1 MLTAVLLVI
10 LVALLVWLFKRGP
23 RDSAPNPFAE
33 DTCRPPKPLVTDKA
47 ARKKVLKQSF
57 TAEKVPEN
65 LDAVVIG
72 SGIGGLGV
80 AAILAKAGKRVLVL
94 EQHSRAGGCTHTF
107 SDKGFEFDVG
117 IHYIGELQEH
127 RSLRV
132 LADQLTDGQLQWAP
146 LDNPYDVLVLGSPD
160 SRREYP
166 IYSGER
172 RFTDELKKRFPD
184 ESAAIDRFT
193 QLAQVVGHDVRFL
206 AILKMIPKLAAKFL
220 IGTGL
225 LKVISPFFRMAP
237 RSLAEVMEE
246 LTANKELQATFSY
259 IFGTYGVIPKNAS
272 FSLHALLIS
281 HYLEGAWYPQGGS
294 SEIAF
299 HLIPVIEKAGGAVL
313 TRAPVRQILVNE
325 AKKAY
330 GVSVQKG
337 DGEVQVYAPIVISD
351 AGIFNTYEQ
360 LLPKEIQTMPPIQ
373 QQLSMMTH
381 GQGGLSI
388 FVGLKGTKEELGL
401 KACNHWLYP
410 DSNIDELTEAY
421 YRSSREDAAKSCAF
435 VYIASPSAKDP
446 TWEQRYPGKSTLT
459 MLTFVSFDWFK
470 DWEKEQVGQRAEEYQ
485 NLKEAFIQTLLNAAI
500 NVYPL
505 IKDKI
510 EFVDAGTPLTNQH
523 YIVAPRGEYY
533 GCDHAL
539 ARFQPEVCAGIRA
552 KTPVKNLYLTGQDL
566 FLCGFA
572 GALAGAQLCASA
584 VLGRNV
590 FWDLEQLRKK
600 LKKQS
605 EMEKM
610 KAG

>member
-1 MLTAVLLVI
+1 
-10 LVALLVWLFKRGP
+10 
-23 RDSAPNPFAE
+23 
-33 DTCRPPKPLVTDKA
+33 
-47 ARKKVLKQSF
+47 
-57 TAEKVPEN
+57 
-65 LDAVVIG
+65 
-72 SGIGGLGV
+72 
-80 AAILAKAGKRVLVL
+80 
-94 EQHSRAGGCTHTF
+94 
-107 SDKGFEFDVG
+107 
-117 IHYIGELQEH
+117 
-127 RSLRV
+127 
-132 LADQLTDGQLQWAP
+132 
-146 LDNPYDVLVLGSPD
+146 
-160 SRREYP
+160 
-166 IYSGER
+166 
-172 RFTDELKKRFPD
+172 
-184 ESAAIDRFT
+184 
-193 QLAQVVGHDVRFL
+193 
-206 AILKMIPKLAAKFL
+206 MIPKLAAKFL

-259 IFGTYGVIPKNAS
+259 IFGTYAVCV
-272 FSLHALLIS
+272 
-281 HYLEGAWYPQGGS
+281 GS
-294 SEIAF
+294 SAMWSG
-299 HLIPVIEKAGGAVL
+299 KSG
-313 TRAPVRQILVNE
+313 RAIQLAALEMQSGQFGRRRLFSHSLLF
-325 AKKAY
+325 A